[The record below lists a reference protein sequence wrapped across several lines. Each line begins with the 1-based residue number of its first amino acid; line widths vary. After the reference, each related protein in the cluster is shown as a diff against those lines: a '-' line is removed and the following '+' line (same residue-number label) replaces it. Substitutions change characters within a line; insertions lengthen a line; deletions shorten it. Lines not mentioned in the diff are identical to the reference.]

1 MKVLQAAFTPV
12 HDILNIAGIVPGPI
26 GTFADLGNAFL
37 YSLEGNSSM
46 ASKYVVQAFVTS
58 IAMPLGGTV
67 IGILCGSNKA
77 VKIMVGLGI
86 MGAGAYSILTSGQGL
101 LENFKELKNEF
112 SKEDR
117 DYLKILHYG
126 SGVISNTAGVVYG
139 INSMY
144 GGFTAMFGKC
154 FVAGTKIKTEDGEKN
169 IEDIEVGDLV
179 YSYNPETGEEGYKT
193 VKQTFIKEADEI
205 VHVTVSDTSG
215 KDTVTIDATA
225 GHPFY
230 VVGYGFKYASE
241 LKIGDKLRS
250 VSGDIYKV
258 TGTETEHFDK
268 PIKVY
273 NFEVEDWHTYA
284 VSEAGIIVH
293 NNNTCV
299 EAASNEQTTEQPSE
313 PQPDTGTSQA
323 TIAQQGIVGEGGS
336 KLDLADYYEYKA
348 LKQQGYNASEA
359 YGLMKQFRDGI
370 NPNDDFIFHF
380 TTYEGGKGITDI
392 GGIKGSKS
400 GFDGKGIYAGTTPTP
415 SWALKHIPIGGWGL
429 GKAPV
434 RIPIKITPNMEIKTP
449 ILPLFKTRVIPTD
462 FIDFN

>member
-313 PQPDTGTSQA
+313 PQPNTGTAQA
-323 TIAQQGIVGEGGS
+323 TTTQQGTAGKGGS
-336 KLDLADYYEYKA
+336 GTVNPKDVRYMQSSIKNQTGDYTVLDNAQA
-348 LKQQGYNASEA
+348 LKEGTLKPSDLPEIRIWKDNDGNLWTLDHRRLAAFRIAGVDEVPFRWATDEEVASQMWKMTTKTGGA
-359 YGLMKQFRDGI
+359 SIKLKLGNGKSI
-370 NPNDDFIFHF
+370 IIDD
-380 TTYEGGKGITDI
+380 
-392 GGIKGSKS
+392 
-400 GFDGKGIYAGTTPTP
+400 
-415 SWALKHIPIGGWGL
+415 
-429 GKAPV
+429 
-434 RIPIKITPNMEIKTP
+434 
-449 ILPLFKTRVIPTD
+449 
-462 FIDFN
+462 